1 MQDSAPR
8 RIKVLR
14 DSVARKIAAG
24 EVIDRPQ
31 AVLRELLDNGIDSG
45 AGRLEVRW
53 EAGGMKS
60 LEVTDDGHGMGRD
73 DLELCWL
80 PHTTSK
86 IETEQDLDTLTSLGF
101 RGEALASIAACSRLT
116 IVTSTTASGPAHRL
130 TVEDGHDPV
139 LKAVPGVRGTRV
151 LVEDLF
157 ASLPARRRF
166 LKSAAAEGTLCRRVL
181 DEKALG
187 SPSTALTLWTDGV
200 RKVDYPAQTEAQ
212 RVLAVQ
218 GPPWTAAKLLWWET
232 SGEGFRVRGYALRP
246 PESRSDRK
254 GIRIYAN
261 RRPLQEFALVQA
273 LCHAFEGY
281 LPGGAYPHAVLFLEV
296 DPALV
301 DFNIHPAKR
310 EARFRNLPAIHQKV
324 VEGLRAAL
332 AAENL
337 RFPAQAPA
345 PPRQEP
351 LAFDP
356 VAVAD
361 RAADRSWA
369 PGALRGRAQLP
380 SVSTWDAASVA
391 RPALSVAD
399 EVREPGTIDRFRY
412 LGQVLGVFLVAEV
425 GDDLYL
431 VDQHAAHE
439 RILFDAF
446 RDHGGRI
453 QELLFPRRFSPE
465 EEVLPLL
472 EAQWSHYA
480 ALGIGLRSLGAGE
493 FELLSLPQT
502 VAGMEKTVIDFLRT
516 NTKPVTDLEKDLYAS
531 LSCRAAV
538 MDGDPLDPDAARDL
552 LRRAFSLEHARC
564 PHGRPIWTVLS
575 RQELFEKVGRIV

>member
-1 MQDSAPR
+1 MPSSRSR

-31 AVLRELLDNGIDSG
+31 AVLRELLDNSLDSG
-45 AGRLEVRW
+45 ATRIEVRW
-53 EAGGMKS
+53 EAGGLKAI
-60 LEVTDDGHGMGRD
+60 EVVDDGHGMGRD

-86 IETEQDLDTLTSLGF
+86 IETEEDLETLTSLGF

-116 IVTSTTASGPAHRL
+116 IVSSDQADGPAYRL

-139 LKAVPGVRGTRV
+139 FKPVPGLRGTRV

-157 ASLPARRRF
+157 SSLPARRKF
-166 LKSAAAEGTLCRRVL
+166 LKSTASEGTLCRRVL
-181 DEKALG
+181 EEKALG
-187 SPSTALTLWTDGV
+187 APETALTLWTDGV
-200 RKVDYPAQTEAQ
+200 RKADYPAQSEAQ
-212 RVLAVQ
+212 RVLAVL
-218 GPPWTAAKLLWWET
+218 GTPWKAEKLLSWSAE
-232 SGEGFRVRGYALRP
+232 GEGFSLRGYALRP

-254 GIRIYAN
+254 GIKVYAN

-273 LCHAFEGY
+273 LCYAFEGY
-281 LPGGAYPHAVLFLEV
+281 LPGGAYPLAVLFLEV

-310 EARFRNLPAIHQKV
+310 EARFRILPAIHQRV
-324 VEGLRAAL
+324 VSSLREALEGEKLK
-332 AAENL
+332 
-337 RFPAQAPA
+337 FPGKGGLPF
-345 PPRQEP
+345 QEP
-351 LAFDP
+351 LAWGSESGQADP
-356 VAVAD
+356 EGRVSPV
-361 RAADRSWA
+361 
-369 PGALRGRAQLP
+369 LRGRGQLP
-380 SVSTWDAASVA
+380 SVRTWDVASLD
-391 RPALSVAD
+391 PAP
-399 EVREPGTIDRFRY
+399 EVREPGLEDAFRY

-446 RDHGGRI
+446 RDHGGRV
-453 QELLFPRRFSPE
+453 QDLLFPRRFQPE
-465 EEVLPLL
+465 DEVLPLL
-472 EAQWSHYA
+472 EAQWMEYQ
-480 ALGIGLRSLGAGE
+480 ALGIRLAPVGPGE
-493 FELLSLPQT
+493 FELLALPQT
-502 VAGMEKTVIDFLRT
+502 VAGLEKTVIDFLRT
-516 NTKPVTDLEKDLYAS
+516 NTKPVADLEKDLYAS

-538 MDGDPLDPDAARDL
+538 MDGDPLDPTAAKAL
-552 LRRAFSLEHARC
+552 LRQTFALKHARC

-575 RQELFEKVGRIV
+575 RKDLFERVGRLV

>member
-1 MQDSAPR
+1 VNQPPVLSR

-31 AVLRELLDNGIDSG
+31 AVLRELLDNALDSG
-45 AGRLEVRW
+45 ATRLEVRW
-53 EAGGMKS
+53 EAGGLKS
-60 LEVTDDGHGMGRD
+60 IEVSDDGHGMGRD

-86 IETEQDLDTLTSLGF
+86 IETEEDLDSLTSLGF

-116 IVTSTTASGPAHRL
+116 VTSCQGDGPAYRL
-130 TVEDGHDPV
+130 TVEDGHSPM
-139 LKAVPGVRGTRV
+139 LKALPGLKGTRV

-157 ASLPARRRF
+157 AALPARRKF
-166 LKSAAAEGTLCRRVL
+166 MKSTAAEGTLCRRVL

-187 SPSTALTLWTDGV
+187 APGVTFTLWIDGV
-200 RKVDYPAQTEAQ
+200 RKVDYPAQSEEQRIVAVLGTPWKSA
-212 RVLAVQ
+212 RVLSWS
-218 GPPWTAAKLLWWET
+218 GE
-232 SGEGFRVRGYALRP
+232 GEGFRLRGYALRP

-254 GIRIYAN
+254 GLRIYAN
-261 RRPLQEFALVQA
+261 RRPLQEFSLVQA
-273 LCHAFEGY
+273 LCYAFEGA
-281 LPGGAYPHAVLFLEV
+281 LPGGAYPLGVLFLEV
-296 DPALV
+296 DPAQV

-324 VEGLRAAL
+324 VESLRLAL
-332 AAENL
+332 EGEKP
-337 RFPAQAPA
+337 RFAVPA
-345 PPRQEP
+345 PPFQEALGFTP
-351 LAFDP
+351 GSSEPASPSGTPP
-356 VAVAD
+356 VF
-361 RAADRSWA
+361 
-369 PGALRGRAQLP
+369 RGRGQMP
-380 SVSTWDAASVA
+380 SVSTWDQ
-391 RPALSVAD
+391 ALAGT
-399 EVREPGTIDRFRY
+399 EVREPAPGDSFRY

-425 GDDLYL
+425 GDSLYL

-446 RDHGGRI
+446 RDHGGKI

-472 EAQWSHYA
+472 QSQWQAYE
-480 ALGIGLRSLGAGE
+480 ALGIRLKPISSQE

-502 VAGMEKTVIDFLRT
+502 VAGLEKVVIDFLRT
-516 NTKPVTDLEKDLYAS
+516 NTKPVADIEKDLYAS

-538 MDGDPLDPDAARDL
+538 MDGDPLDPTAARDL
-552 LRRAFSLEHARC
+552 LRKAFALKHARC
-564 PHGRPIWTVLS
+564 PHGRPIWTVLT
-575 RQELFEKVGRIV
+575 RDELFAKVGRLL

>member
-1 MQDSAPR
+1 MPSQPSR

-31 AVLRELLDNGIDSG
+31 AVLRELLDNALDSG
-45 AGRLEVRW
+45 TDRIEVRW
-53 EAGGMKS
+53 QAGGLQS
-60 LEVTDDGHGMGRD
+60 LEVTDEGHGMSRE

-86 IETEQDLDTLTSLGF
+86 IETEQDLETLTSLGF

-116 IVTSTTASGPAHRL
+116 IVSCETVSGPAQRL

-139 LKAVPGVRGTRV
+139 FRPVPGVRGTRV

-157 ASLPARRRF
+157 ASLPARRKF
-166 LKSAAAEGTLCRRVL
+166 MKSPGSEGALCRKIL

-187 SPSTALTLWTDGV
+187 APEVAFTLWAEGV
-200 RKVDYPAQTEAQ
+200 RKADYPRQSEAQ
-212 RVLAVQ
+212 RVVAVQ
-218 GPPWTAAKLLWWET
+218 GAPWKVETLLAWTGE
-232 SGEGFRVRGYALRP
+232 GEGFRLRGYALRP
-246 PESRSDRK
+246 PQSRSDRK

-273 LCHAFEGY
+273 LCYAFEGY
-281 LPGGAYPHAVLFLEV
+281 LPGGAYPNAVLFLDI

-310 EARFRNLPAIHQKV
+310 EARFRTLPAIHQEV
-324 VEGLRAAL
+324 VASLRRAL
-332 AAENL
+332 ETEVL
-337 RFPAQAPA
+337 RFPEKSDLPF
-345 PPRQEP
+345 QEP
-351 LAFDP
+351 LALEHRTEST
-356 VAVAD
+356 AVE
-361 RAADRSWA
+361 S
-369 PGALRGRAQLP
+369 LRGRAQLP
-380 SVSTWDAASVA
+380 SIRTWDIQEV
-391 RPALSVAD
+391 RPAT
-399 EVREPGTIDRFRY
+399 EVREPTSDAFRY

-446 RDHGGRI
+446 RDHGGRV
-453 QELLFPRRFSPE
+453 QELLFPRRFIPE
-465 EEVLPLL
+465 DEVAPLL
-472 EAQWSHYA
+472 ETQWPEYE
-480 ALGIGLRSLGAGE
+480 ALGIGIRPVGGGE
-493 FELLSLPQT
+493 YELLSLPQT
-502 VAGMEKTVIDFLRT
+502 VAGMEKTVIEFVRT
-516 NTKPVTDLEKDLYAS
+516 NRKPVADLEKDLYAS

-538 MDGDPLDPDAARDL
+538 MDGDPLDPAAAREL
-552 LRRAFSLEHARC
+552 LRKTFALKHARC
-564 PHGRPIWTVLS
+564 PHGRPVWTVLS
-575 RQELFEKVGRIV
+575 RKDLFERVGRLV

>member
-1 MQDSAPR
+1 MPSQPSR

-31 AVLRELLDNGIDSG
+31 AVLRELLDNSLDSG
-45 AGRLEVRW
+45 ASRVEVRW
-53 EAGGMKS
+53 EAGGLKS
-60 LEVTDDGHGMGRD
+60 LEVIDDGQGMGRD

-86 IETEQDLDTLTSLGF
+86 IETEADLESLTSLGF
-101 RGEALASIAACSRLT
+101 RGEALASIAACSRLS
-116 IVTSTTASGPAHRL
+116 ITTAESVEGPAYRL

-139 LKAVPGVRGTRV
+139 FKPVTGLKGTRV

-157 ASLPARRRF
+157 SGLPARRKF
-166 LKSAAAEGTLCRRVL
+166 LKSAAAEGTLCRRVF

-187 SPSTALTLWTDGV
+187 APAIALTLWADGV
-200 RKVDYPAQTEAQ
+200 RKVDYPTQTEDH
-212 RVLAVQ
+212 RVLAVM
-218 GPPWTAAKLLWWET
+218 GAPWKSDRMVSWQAD
-232 SGEGFRVRGYALRP
+232 GEGFRLRGYALRP
-246 PESRSDRK
+246 PEARSDRK
-254 GIRIYAN
+254 GIKVYAN

-273 LCHAFEGY
+273 LCYAFEGY
-281 LPGGAYPHAVLFLEV
+281 LPGGAYPHAVLFLDV

-310 EARFRNLPAIHQKV
+310 EARFRTLPAIHQAV
-324 VEGLRAAL
+324 VASLRGAL
-332 AAENL
+332 EAEKL
-337 RFPAQAPA
+337 VFPTKEAPF
-345 PPRQEP
+345 QEP
-351 LAFDP
+351 LAWETPHD
-356 VAVAD
+356 AVA
-361 RAADRSWA
+361 A
-369 PGALRGRAQLP
+369 PTLRGRAQLP
-380 SVSTWDAASVA
+380 SVRTWDVRSLEPASE
-391 RPALSVAD
+391 L
-399 EVREPGTIDRFRY
+399 REAPQEDQFRY
-412 LGQVLGVFLVAEV
+412 LGQVLGVFLVVEV

-446 RDHGGRI
+446 RDHGGRV

-465 EEVLPLL
+465 EEVAPLL
-472 EAQWSHYA
+472 QAQWKDYES
-480 ALGIGLRSLGAGE
+480 LGIRLRPVGSE
-493 FELLSLPQT
+493 YELVTLPQT

-516 NTKPVTDLEKDLYAS
+516 NTKPVADLEKDLYAS

-538 MDGDPLDPDAARDL
+538 MDGDPLDPAAARAL
-552 LRRAFSLEHARC
+552 LRQTFALQHARC

-575 RQELFEKVGRIV
+575 RNELFERVGRLV

>member
-1 MQDSAPR
+1 VPELQPR

-31 AVLRELLDNGIDSG
+31 AVLRELLDNGLDSG
-45 AGRLEVRW
+45 ASRLEVRW
-53 EAGGMKS
+53 VAGGLQS
-60 LEVTDDGHGMGRD
+60 LEVTDNGQGMDRQ

-86 IETEQDLDTLTSLGF
+86 IETEDDLETLTSLGF

-116 IVTSTTASGPAHRL
+116 IVTCATETGPAHRL
-130 TVEDGHDPV
+130 TVEDGHSPV
-139 LKAVPGVRGTRV
+139 LKGQPGVRGTRV

-157 ASLPARRRF
+157 ASIPARRKF
-166 LKSAAAEGTLCRRVL
+166 LKSASAEANLCRRVL

-187 SPSTALTLWTDGV
+187 APEVGFTLWADGV
-200 RKVDYPAQTEAQ
+200 RRQDYPAQPEAQ
-212 RVLAVQ
+212 RVLAVL
-218 GPPWTAAKLLWWET
+218 GSPWQADRLLSW
-232 SGEGFRVRGYALRP
+232 SAQGEGFRLRGYALRP
-246 PESRSDRK
+246 PESRGDRK

-273 LCHAFEGY
+273 LCYAFEGY

-296 DPALV
+296 DPSLV

-324 VEGLRAAL
+324 VESLRAAL
-332 AAENL
+332 EGEKL
-337 RFPAQAPA
+337 RFPGEPPTPPA
-345 PPRQEP
+345 QEP
-351 LAFDP
+351 LAFDGPLRSAGSGPAAP
-356 VAVAD
+356 VF
-361 RAADRSWA
+361 
-369 PGALRGRAQLP
+369 RGRGQFP
-380 SVSTWDAASVA
+380 SVSAWDAGIFD
-391 RPALSVAD
+391 RPL
-399 EVREPGTIDRFRY
+399 EVRESAAATDSFRY

-446 RDHGGRI
+446 RDHGGKI
-453 QELLFPRRFSPE
+453 QELLFPRRFTPE
-465 EEVLPLL
+465 DEVLPLL
-472 EAQWSHYA
+472 ESQWERYST
-480 ALGIGLRSLGAGE
+480 LGIGLHPVGQGE
-493 FELLSLPQT
+493 FELTSLPQT
-502 VAGMEKTVIDFLRT
+502 VAGLEKTVIDFVRT

-538 MDGDPLDPDAARDL
+538 MDGDPLDPEAARSL
-552 LRRAFSLEHARC
+552 LRKAFALEHARC
-564 PHGRPIWTVLS
+564 PHGRPIWTILS
-575 RQELFEKVGRIV
+575 RRELFEKVGRLV